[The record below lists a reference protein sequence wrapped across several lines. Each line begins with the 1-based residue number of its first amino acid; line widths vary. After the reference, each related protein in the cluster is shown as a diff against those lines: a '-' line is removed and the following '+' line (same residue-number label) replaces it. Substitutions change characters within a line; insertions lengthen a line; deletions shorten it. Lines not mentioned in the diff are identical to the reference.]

1 MKSTYTQVN
10 EQIRNQLRNRLCEQL
25 HGEVSEEV
33 RNRVSDHMSDY
44 GRSFFIFQVRGQV
57 RREIGLFFHIRN
69 IVI

>member
-10 EQIRNQLRNRLCEQL
+10 EQIRNQLRNRLREQL

-33 RNRVSDHMSDY
+33 RNRVSDHVS
-44 GRSFFIFQVRGQV
+44 GRSFFIFQVRAQV
-57 RREIGLFFHIRN
+57 RREIGLVFHIRN

>member
-10 EQIRNQLRNRLCEQL
+10 GQIRNRLREQL

-44 GRSFFIFQVRGQV
+44 GRSFFIFQVRSQV
-57 RREIGLFFHIRN
+57 RREIGLVFHIRN